1 MYSMTGYGKGEAEKN
16 GLKLTVEFKTVN
28 HRFLDISFKLP
39 RGLQSLEDVLRKS
52 LSAGIKRGHVDVYVN
67 LTRTGAAALSLD
79 KAAAENY
86 LSMARELEDMGVQN
100 DITASVLLRLPD
112 VVTAVETDDAETVA
126 EICKEAAG
134 AALAALIK
142 MRKTEGETLVHDL
155 TGKVDN
161 LKKLLGEVT
170 ERAPKVREN
179 YYLNLKKRVAE
190 LIAGAAVDESR
201 LIQETAVFA
210 DKCAIDEEI
219 VRLSGHLAHFYEIV
233 ANGSGKQ
240 LDFLVQEMGRE
251 VNTIG
256 SKSNDLAI
264 TERVLLMKNEVEKI
278 REQVQNLE

>member
-1 MYSMTGYGKGEAEKN
+1 MLSMTGYGKGEAEKN

-39 RGLQSLEDVLRKS
+39 RGLQSLEDVLRKT
-52 LSAGIKRGHVDVYVN
+52 LAAGVRRGHVDVFVN
-67 LTRTGAAALSLD
+67 LTRTGAAALTLD

-86 LSMARELEDMGVQN
+86 LSMARELEDIGVRN
-100 DITASVLLRLPD
+100 DITASVLLKLPD
-112 VVTAVETDDAETVA
+112 VVTAVDTDDADTVA
-126 EICKEAAG
+126 EICREAAG
-134 AALAALIK
+134 IALASLVK
-142 MRKTEGETLVHDL
+142 MRQTEGDALVRDL
-155 TGKVDN
+155 SEKAGS
-161 LKKLLGEVT
+161 LGKLLGEVA

-190 LIAGAAVDESR
+190 LIADAAVDESR
-201 LIQETAVFA
+201 LIAETAVFA

-219 VRLSGHLAHFYEIV
+219 VRLSGHIAHFSEIV

>member
-1 MYSMTGYGKGEAEKN
+1 MLSMTGYGKGEAEKN

-39 RGLQSLEDVLRKS
+39 RGLQSLEDVLRKT
-52 LSAGIKRGHVDVYVN
+52 LAAGVRRGHVDVFVN
-67 LTRTGAAALSLD
+67 LTRTGAAALTLD

-86 LSMARELEDMGVQN
+86 LSMARELEDIGVLN
-100 DITASVLLRLPD
+100 DITASVLLKLPD
-112 VVTAVETDDAETVA
+112 VVTAVDTDDADTVA
-126 EICKEAAG
+126 EICREAAG
-134 AALAALIK
+134 IALASLVK
-142 MRKTEGETLVHDL
+142 MRQTEGDALVRDL
-155 TGKVDN
+155 SEKAGS
-161 LKKLLGEVT
+161 LGKLLGEVA

-190 LIAGAAVDESR
+190 LIADAAVDESR
-201 LIQETAVFA
+201 LIAETAVFA

-219 VRLSGHLAHFYEIV
+219 VRLSGHIAHFSEIV

>member
-1 MYSMTGYGKGEAEKN
+1 MLSMTGYGKGEAERN

-52 LSAGIKRGHVDVYVN
+52 LAAGIKRGHVDVYVN

-112 VVTAVETDDAETVA
+112 VVTAVETDDAETVS

-134 AALAALIK
+134 SALAALIK
-142 MRKTEGETLVHDL
+142 MRKTEGEALVRDL

-161 LKKLLGEVT
+161 LKKLLGEVS

-179 YYLNLKKRVAE
+179 YYLNLKKRIAE
-190 LIAGAAVDESR
+190 LISGAAFDESR

-219 VRLSGHLAHFYEIV
+219 VRLSGHLAHFSEIV

>member
-1 MYSMTGYGKGEAEKN
+1 MLSMTGYGKGEAEKN

-39 RGLQSLEDVLRKS
+39 RGLQSLEDVLRKT
-52 LSAGIKRGHVDVYVN
+52 LAAGIKRGHVDVYVN

-86 LSMARELEDMGVQN
+86 LSMARELESMGVSN

-134 AALAALIK
+134 TALAALIK
-142 MRKTEGETLVHDL
+142 MRKTEGEALVRDL

-161 LKKLLGEVT
+161 LKKLLGEVS

-179 YYLNLKKRVAE
+179 YYLNLRKRVSE
-190 LIAGAAVDESR
+190 LIADAAVDEAR

-219 VRLSGHLAHFYEIV
+219 VRLSGHLAHFSEIV

-264 TERVLLMKNEVEKI
+264 TEHVLLMKNEVEKI